1 MYGSPYAGSPDV
13 SLVRSLLSVGR
24 ILALVIAVL
33 GIVALALN
41 ALAAAAFSA
50 TFGYY
55 SAGYFVGFGY
65 YGIMIVVNLLA
76 FFQLGPMLTQFEQGQ
91 YVGLRERMV
100 IWAILT
106 LIFGVLVGIL
116 LLIAYVKLE
125 EVQRA
130 GVVPMPA
137 APGPMA
143 SAPAYA
149 ASPYGTPPYP
159 AAPGPAA
166 AAPAPMAAPPSPPPA
181 PASNAPQV
189 PNCPRCGRPATWIPQ
204 YNRWYCYADSQYL

>member
-1 MYGSPYAGSPDV
+1 MYGSPYAGSADV
-13 SLVRSLLSVGR
+13 SLVRSLLSVSR

-33 GIVALALN
+33 AIVALALN
-41 ALAAAAFSA
+41 ALAAAAYSA
-50 TFGYY
+50 AFGYY
-55 SAGYFVGFGY
+55 APGYFVGFGY
-65 YGIMIVVNLLA
+65 YAIMFVVNLIA

-91 YVGLRERMV
+91 YAGLRERMI

-116 LLIAYVKLE
+116 LLIAYFKLE
-125 EVQRA
+125 EVQRS
-130 GVVPMPA
+130 GA
-137 APGPMA
+137 AMIPGATGPMA

-149 ASPYGTPPYP
+149 APSYGGPAYSPPTAPAPSAPAPPAVPPPPPASP
-159 AAPGPAA
+159 AAP
-166 AAPAPMAAPPSPPPA
+166 
-181 PASNAPQV
+181 PQI